1 MRKLSPSGGIKT
13 EVHAPGFYYLL
24 RKYYFMRAAA
34 RQRRHREYR
43 LFRQSLKRLQCRRFF
58 SRCLKLSDVFFS
70 LFLISRAFPAKM
82 RKLFTQFDG
91 FARFYKKI
99 LLQK

>member
-1 MRKLSPSGGIKT
+1 VNTDFFDSLSSACIAG
-13 EVHAPGFYYLL
+13 A
-24 RKYYFMRAAA
+24 
-34 RQRRHREYR
+34 
-43 LFRQSLKRLQCRRFF
+43 FF
-58 SRCLKLSDVFFS
+58 AYSSKLSDVFFS
-70 LFLISRAFPAKM
+70 LFLISRAFPVKI

>member
-1 MRKLSPSGGIKT
+1 VIAVAYALTRGSGNIANTDFFDSLSSACIAG
-13 EVHAPGFYYLL
+13 AF
-24 RKYYFMRAAA
+24 FA
-34 RQRRHREYR
+34 R
-43 LFRQSLKRLQCRRFF
+43 SLKW
-58 SRCLKLSDVFFS
+58 SDIFFS

-82 RKLFTQFDG
+82 RKLFTHFDG

>member
-1 MRKLSPSGGIKT
+1 VFCKT
-13 EVHAPGFYYLL
+13 GFID
-24 RKYYFMRAAA
+24 R
-34 RQRRHREYR
+34 
-43 LFRQSLKRLQCRRFF
+43 LKRLHCRRFF
-58 SRCLKLSDVFFS
+58 ARSLKWSDVFFS

-82 RKLFTQFDG
+82 RKQFTQFDG

>member
-1 MRKLSPSGGIKT
+1 MQAL
-13 EVHAPGFYYLL
+13 F
-24 RKYYFMRAAA
+24 FA
-34 RQRRHREYR
+34 R
-43 LFRQSLKRLQCRRFF
+43 S
-58 SRCLKLSDVFFS
+58 LKLSDVFFS

-82 RKLFTQFDG
+82 RKQFTRFDG

>member
-1 MRKLSPSGGIKT
+1 VNTDFFDSLSSACIAG
-13 EVHAPGFYYLL
+13 AF
-24 RKYYFMRAAA
+24 FA
-34 RQRRHREYR
+34 R
-43 LFRQSLKRLQCRRFF
+43 S
-58 SRCLKLSDVFFS
+58 LKLSDVFFS

>member
-1 MRKLSPSGGIKT
+1 
-13 EVHAPGFYYLL
+13 
-24 RKYYFMRAAA
+24 MRAAA
-34 RQRRHREYR
+34 RQRQYREYG

-58 SRCLKLSDVFFS
+58 CAQPEVVRRFFS

-82 RKLFTQFDG
+82 RKQFTRFDG

>member
-1 MRKLSPSGGIKT
+1 MSS
-13 EVHAPGFYYLL
+13 VFL
-24 RKYYFMRAAA
+24 RLRSKRYFMRAAA
-34 RQRRHREYR
+34 RRHCEYR
-43 LFRQSLKRLQCRRFF
+43 LFRQSQAPAMQALFF
-58 SRCLKLSDVFFS
+58 ARSLKLSDVFFS

-82 RKLFTQFDG
+82 RKPFTQFDG